1 MPESSEP
8 VLIPGLDCLNHR
20 RGEPVTWEHI
30 DGAACFLAR
39 QDITAGS
46 QVFNNYGAKSNEEL
60 IASYGFAQPDGPDDV
75 LVLALRGADCDSPS
89 MFYWQNSSEE
99 PPKELLDAL
108 LAQAPQVNNDNPQV
122 AALMRQAHS
131 IEALEQYVR
140 SRYLYFSQVQDEVD
154 DTVSWL
160 SEDGTD
166 GVRCEVLSLIT
177 EYRNSTFQY
186 LRQVNRDCYL
196 VPCSGHKQDLTKF

>member
-1 MPESSEP
+1 M
-8 VLIPGLDCLNHR
+8 
-20 RGEPVTWEHI
+20 
-30 DGAACFLAR
+30 
-39 QDITAGS
+39 
-46 QVFNNYGAKSNEEL
+46 
-60 IASYGFAQPDGPDDV
+60 